1 MNDDQIRQVLERLGK
16 ALRSWAPHRIR
27 GGEP

>member
-1 MNDDQIRQVLERLGK
+1 MNDDQIRRVLERLGK
-16 ALRSWAPHRIR
+16 ALPRWAPHRIC